1 MEKIKDI
8 KKRLEEVVCEELNHG
23 IENIDCKEM
32 SETIDMIKDL
42 AMAMYYC
49 QITDAM
55 ENSGAEYGK
64 DYDEKGAYKYY
75 GEPNGGYKYYEEPK
89 RMVDHSRKPTPSL
102 SPEDYRMGEYNYGR
116 MYYTE
121 TENMGNS
128 GKVRMKYMDNASA
141 DESTKMEILEDYLNV
156 LGDDVM
162 QMIANASEDEKDVV
176 RRKFQVWSQRL

>member
-1 MEKIKDI
+1 MEKIKEI
-8 KKRLEEVVCEELNHG
+8 KTRLEETVCEQLNHG
-23 IENIDCKEM
+23 IENVDCKEM

-64 DYDEKGAYKYY
+64 DYDYKGAYKYY
-75 GEPNGGYKYYEEPK
+75 GEPMGSYKYYQEPM
-89 RMVDHSRKPTPSL
+89 RNTHTRKPTPSL
-102 SPEDYRMGEYNYGR
+102 TAEEYRNSDYFDGR

-121 TENMGNS
+121 TDDMGNS
-128 GKVRMKYMDNASA
+128 GKVRMKYIQNKGTTPDAR
-141 DESTKMEILEDYLNV
+141 KEILEDYLNA

-162 QMIANASEDEKDVV
+162 QMLESADENEKKLV
-176 RRKFQVWSQRL
+176 RNKFQIWSTRL